1 MIKLEITADSAADFK
16 KTFEGLAAIITSA
29 PAASAAPAEASK
41 PAAEK
46 PKAEVKPK
54 AEEKAKPAAE
64 KPKDKPKDEPKSEDA
79 PKKVSLDDD
88 LSPLITKL
96 ATAGHRDQLV
106 DILGEYGVQRA
117 SQVPEEHWADLL
129 EKLQEAVDSI

>member
-16 KTFEGLAAIITSA
+16 KTFEGLAAIITS
-29 PAASAAPAEASK
+29 APAEASK

-64 KPKDKPKDEPKSEDA
+64 KPKDKPKSEDE

>member
-64 KPKDKPKDEPKSEDA
+64 KPKDKPKSEDE